1 MARKKQRPEKFIKD
15 LVIAGDDGKLYYL
28 SEAAWK
34 AKPMPASSFAP
45 VITNALKTGV
55 ALAAVPESH
64 SDPKAHTF
72 DAKGKPVHPLGF
84 CYLVSLASLKTQ
96 TSFEK

>member
-1 MARKKQRPEKFIKD
+1 MAGKKQRPEKFIKD

-45 VITNALKTGV
+45 VITNALKAGV
-55 ALAAVPESH
+55 ALAAVPETA

-72 DAKGKPVHPLGF
+72 DAKGKPVQPLGF

-96 TSFEK
+96 TTFEK